1 MNGRISTAAR
11 LVTESI
17 RRRLYWL
24 RLQRYNAGTGN
35 SIQSADVRLDS
46 VKGHHVTVLSGS
58 RVDAFCQLESYSWM
72 GHGCVVTKAG
82 IGRYAAIGNNV
93 SIGPGEHDLE
103 RITNTALFET
113 DIYEKLT
120 RESCT
125 IGPDVW
131 IGVDSVIRRG
141 VTVGVG
147 AIVGA
152 NSFVNKDVPAFGVVG
167 GNPARLIRYRFNP
180 AQIEAIMKSHW
191 WEMDLEEARPV
202 IRQLESTVAGLK

>member
-1 MNGRISTAAR
+1 MSGRISTVAR
-11 LVTESI
+11 LVTESFQ
-17 RRRLYWL
+17 RRLYWL

-35 SIQSADVRLDS
+35 NIQSPDVRLES

-58 RVDAFCQLESYSWM
+58 RVDACCQLLSYAWM
-72 GHGCVVTKAG
+72 GHNCVVTKAG

-103 RITNTALFET
+103 RITNTALFST
-113 DIYEKLT
+113 DIYEQLT
-120 RESCT
+120 REPCT
-125 IGPDVW
+125 IGSDVW

-152 NSFVNKDVPAFGVVG
+152 NSFVNKDVPAFAVVG
-167 GNPARLIRYRFNP
+167 GNPARLIRHRFNP
-180 AQIEAIMKSHW
+180 AQIEAIQASRW